1 MAFLAF
7 LPTTIFTAYDYQHLH
22 TIPAFENGTW
32 KWCVLEVVF
41 RVLKYGPLL
50 LQEKWGGWFK

>member
-22 TIPAFENGTW
+22 TIPAFEKGSW
-32 KWCVLEVVF
+32 KWWLLAVVF
-41 RVLKYGPLL
+41 RVLEHGPLL
-50 LQEKWGGWFK
+50 LQGK